1 MTLNRIL
8 KLIIKPIIFIGF
20 PFTFLAA
27 LWLKLIRKVG
37 ISFLDEKIFM
47 QVGMLPIIDHYYEP
61 LINPK
66 KHLVKSLREDRDLP
80 GIDLNTAEQL
90 ALLSKF
96 NYNDE
101 LLKFPVEKRADGEY
115 YYNNGFYEAAD
126 AEYYYSIIRHFKPKQ
141 IIEIGSGY
149 STLIAQNAFAQNK
162 AEDTGYSCKY
172 ACVEP
177 YEQPW
182 LEKLEVDVIRKRVET
197 IDKSFFEQLEA
208 NDILFI
214 DSTHMIRPQGD
225 VLFEYLE
232 ILPILKPGVIIQI
245 HDIHMPKDY
254 LSDWIYEHRFWN
266 EQYLLEAFLTFN
278 NKFKIIGALNYLTHH
293 NYKEFVAKN
302 PVFST
307 QPGREPGAFW
317 MIKTA

>member
-1 MTLNRIL
+1 MLNRII
-8 KLIIKPIIFIGF
+8 KLILRPIIFLGF

-27 LWLKLIRKVG
+27 LWFKLIRKVG
-37 ISFLDEKIFM
+37 IGYMDEKIFM
-47 QVGMLPIIDHYYEP
+47 SVGVLPIIDHYYEP
-61 LINPK
+61 LIDPR
-66 KHLVKSLREDRDLP
+66 KHLVKSLREDRNLP
-80 GIDLNTAEQL
+80 GIDLNAKEQL
-90 ALLSKF
+90 ELLAKF
-96 NYNDE
+96 NYNHE
-101 LLKFPVEKRADGEY
+101 LVKFPVEKAAEGKY

-126 AEYYYSIIRHFKPKQ
+126 AEYYYSMIRFFKPKQ

-149 STLIAQNAFAQNK
+149 STLMAQNAFAQNK
-162 AEDTGYSCKY
+162 ADDISYNCKY
-172 ACVEP
+172 YSIEP

-182 LEKLEVDVIRKRVET
+182 LEKLDVGVIRKRVET
-197 IDKSFFEQLEA
+197 IDTAFFEQLEA

-232 ILPILKPGVIIQI
+232 ILPVLKPGVIIQI
-245 HDIHMPKDY
+245 HDIHLPKDY

-266 EQYLLEAFLTFN
+266 EQYLLEAFLTYN
-278 NKFKIIGALNYLTHH
+278 SKFKIIGALNYLTHH
-293 NYKEFVAKN
+293 HYDEFAAKN
-302 PVFST
+302 PVFRT